1 MTRFREG
8 ARLRCNREAHSGAE
22 RANNEEGAD
31 RSERNKAL
39 VRRVAD
45 EAWNRGNLEVI
56 EEIFA
61 PDYREHILRPGQEPG
76 IEGYKGRVSMMR
88 AAFPDLV
95 LDIDELIAEGDRI
108 ALRYTLRG
116 RHDGELAGIPA
127 SGQRM
132 SSDGMAFARLQEG
145 RIVERWQVHDE
156 LALLQQIGAIP
167 APEAATG

>member
-1 MTRFREG
+1 M
-8 ARLRCNREAHSGAE
+8 S
-22 RANNEEGAD
+22 EE
-31 RSERNKAL
+31 NKAL
-39 VRRVAD
+39 VRRVVE

-56 EEIFA
+56 DEIFA
-61 PDYREHILRPGQEPG
+61 PDYTEHILRPGQEAG
-76 IEGYKGRVSMMR
+76 IEGYKARVLTTR

-95 LDIDELIAEGDRI
+95 CDVQDLIAEDDRI

-132 SSDGMAFARLQEG
+132 SSDGMAFARFQNG

-156 LALLQQIGAIP
+156 LALLQQIGAFP
-167 APEAATG
+167 AAEAATG